1 MTEKESPKPD
11 FSKLSEENI
20 KNYTRTEDKSEAK
33 KWGYDLYPERRNEEF
48 KSSWTNIFMGKEG
61 TEATDRYKCEKN
73 VYKCIKSSP
82 LVKLMMD
89 ALKSSGCGIDIRRH
103 ISCEVCDYSVSGGYD
118 PTLNQIVVCQN
129 VAKNEGLVQ
138 GDASIF
144 RIKQAHQ
151 NCVKTKA
158 LCSVLAVRKVT
169 AEEGLAAIER
179 VFPKC
184 YKDLEPIGRRV
195 RRNSTDSQRAYL
207 EAGYYGYGAD

>member
-1 MTEKESPKPD
+1 
-11 FSKLSEENI
+11 
-20 KNYTRTEDKSEAK
+20 
-33 KWGYDLYPERRNEEF
+33 
-48 KSSWTNIFMGKEG
+48 MGKEG
-61 TEATDRYKCEKN
+61 TEAADRYKCEKN
-73 VYKCIKSSP
+73 VYNCIRSSP

-129 VAKNEGLVQ
+129 VAKNEGLVQGVLTHEMIHMFDYCNNELDFKNIDHLACTEIRAANLTHCSFMSAMIQ

-207 EAGYYGYGAD
+207 EAGYYGYGAE